1 MSFLRELH
9 QRLNQAN
16 SAAGWPAVLD
26 FDDHDEMSNTIAT
39 VLSARVSELD
49 SNPLAQ
55 ALAGEKIR
63 EVIRPHDDVEID
75 LDTRWCT
82 QYDETDLFAARLIA
96 VVYRTDDAYVRVP
109 LSDVKQWREVAT
121 AHLDSETIC
130 QAHIQPDC
138 GFFDNSS
145 QWIDLQPY
153 PIKRGEHLALVWMCA
168 GCRERLKYPY
178 WTIENAQIE
187 PTPWIDEGPNFDGD
201 PWA

>member
-96 VVYRTDDAYVRVP
+96 
-109 LSDVKQWREVAT
+109 SST
-121 AHLDSETIC
+121 ALMTLT
-130 QAHIQPDC
+130 C
-138 GFFDNSS
+138 GFRCRTSNSGAR
-145 QWIDLQPY
+145 LQP
-153 PIKRGEHLALVWMCA
+153 PISIVKRSARRISNPIA
-168 GCRERLKYPY
+168 GSSIIPLNGSICNRIRS
-178 WTIENAQIE
+178 NAANTW
-187 PTPWIDEGPNFDGD
+187 P
-201 PWA
+201 